1 MSISHFITHNL
12 PLRSSELFVVN
23 LRSNRLKMK
32 FSADKH
38 DTYVI
43 VKLNEEK
50 LTSSISSELKTEFVM
65 FNSQDFKNI
74 VLDLSETV
82 YCDSSGLS
90 AILVGNRLCK
100 NSGGSFILTGLQDHV
115 KKLIS
120 ISQLDNILTIIPTT
134 SEAVDYLM
142 MEQIEKNLDKE

>member
-1 MSISHFITHNL
+1 
-12 PLRSSELFVVN
+12 
-23 LRSNRLKMK
+23 MK

-38 DTYVI
+38 DSYVV
-43 VKLNEEK
+43 VKLNEDK
-50 LTSSISSELKTEFVM
+50 LTSNISSELKTEFVM

-74 VLDLSETV
+74 ILDLTDTV

-100 NSGGSFILTGLQDHV
+100 NSGGSFILTSLQDHV

-120 ISQLDNILTIIPTT
+120 ISQLDNILNIIPTT
-134 SEAVDYLM
+134 GEAVDYIM

>member
-1 MSISHFITHNL
+1 
-12 PLRSSELFVVN
+12 
-23 LRSNRLKMK
+23 MK

-38 DTYVI
+38 DNYLI
-43 VKLNEEK
+43 VKLNEDK
-50 LTSSISSELKTEFVM
+50 LTSQISSELKTEFVM

-74 VLDLSETV
+74 ILDLTETI

-100 NSGGSFILTGLQDHV
+100 NSGGSFILTSLQDHV

-142 MEQIEKNLDKE
+142 MEHIEKNLDKE

>member
-1 MSISHFITHNL
+1 
-12 PLRSSELFVVN
+12 
-23 LRSNRLKMK
+23 MK

-38 DTYVI
+38 DTYVV
-43 VKLNEEK
+43 VKLNEDK
-50 LTSSISSELKTEFVM
+50 LTSTISSDLKTEFVM

-74 VLDLSETV
+74 VLDLTDTV

-100 NSGGSFILTGLQDHV
+100 NSGGSFILTALQDHV

-134 SEAVDYLM
+134 GEAVDYIM
-142 MEQIEKNLDKE
+142 MEQIEKNLDKEQ

>member
-1 MSISHFITHNL
+1 
-12 PLRSSELFVVN
+12 
-23 LRSNRLKMK
+23 MK
-32 FSADKH
+32 FTTDKH

-43 VKLNEEK
+43 IKLNEDK
-50 LTSSISSELKTEFVM
+50 LTSLISSELKAELVM
-65 FNSQDFKNI
+65 VNSQEYKNI
-74 VLDLSETV
+74 ILDLSETV

-100 NSGGSFILTGLQDHV
+100 NTNGIFILSNLNDHV

-134 SEAVDYLM
+134 AEAVDYIM
-142 MEQIEKNLDKE
+142 MEHIEKNLDNE

>member
-1 MSISHFITHNL
+1 
-12 PLRSSELFVVN
+12 
-23 LRSNRLKMK
+23 MK
-32 FSADKH
+32 FTTDKH

-43 VKLNEEK
+43 IKLNEDK
-50 LTSSISSELKTEFVM
+50 LTSLISSELKAELVM
-65 FNSQDFKNI
+65 VNSQEYKNI
-74 VLDLSETV
+74 ILDLSETV

-100 NSGGSFILTGLQDHV
+100 NANGIFILSNLNDHV

-134 SEAVDYLM
+134 AEAVDYIM
-142 MEQIEKNLDKE
+142 MEHIEKNLDNE

>member
-1 MSISHFITHNL
+1 
-12 PLRSSELFVVN
+12 
-23 LRSNRLKMK
+23 MK

-38 DTYVI
+38 DVYVV
-43 VKLNEEK
+43 VKLNEDK

-74 VLDLSETV
+74 VLDLSDTV

-100 NSGGSFILTGLQDHV
+100 NSGGSFILTSLQDHV

-134 SEAVDYLM
+134 GEAVDYIM

>member
-1 MSISHFITHNL
+1 MSISHFITNNV
-12 PLRSSELFVVN
+12 RSGYLNNFCNFEAN
-23 LRSNRLKMK
+23 THGMK

-38 DTYVI
+38 DSYVV
-43 VKLNEEK
+43 VKLNEDK
-50 LTSSISSELKTEFVM
+50 LTSTISSELKTEFVM

-74 VLDLSETV
+74 VLDLSDTV

-100 NSGGSFILTGLQDHV
+100 NSGGSFILTSLQDHV

-134 SEAVDYLM
+134 SEAVDYIM

>member
-1 MSISHFITHNL
+1 
-12 PLRSSELFVVN
+12 
-23 LRSNRLKMK
+23 MK

-38 DTYVI
+38 DSYIV
-43 VKLNEEK
+43 VKLNEDK
-50 LTSSISSELKTEFVM
+50 LTSAISSELKTEFVM

-74 VLDLSETV
+74 ILDLTDTA

-100 NSGGSFILTGLQDHV
+100 NSGGSFILTSLQDHV

-134 SEAVDYLM
+134 GEAVDYIM
-142 MEQIEKNLDKE
+142 MEQIEKNLDKEQ